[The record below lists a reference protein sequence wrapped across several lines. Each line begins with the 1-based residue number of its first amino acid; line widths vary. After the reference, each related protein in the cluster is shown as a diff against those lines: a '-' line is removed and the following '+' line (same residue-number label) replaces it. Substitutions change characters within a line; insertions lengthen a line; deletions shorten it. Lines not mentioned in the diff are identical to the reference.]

1 MTYVL
6 ALVDLLLV
14 VAVIVLFAMLGELY
28 TRTGMAASRT
38 GRLAEAEV
46 GRRPDTWPEVL
57 APLSTARD
65 AVLMVLSTSCASC
78 NKVASQLAGELD
90 VLPGYDTGVALS
102 TVDTERAESFMRE
115 FRLPPRSVYVDVGG
129 DWVTGAFGV
138 QTSPSALVLREGKL
152 VSAVVFGDIDTLRS
166 TLDRAKTQATASPM
180 VKEAR

>member
-38 GRLAEAEV
+38 GRLAEAQV
-46 GRRPDTWPEVL
+46 GRRPDAWPAEL

-78 NKVASQLAGELD
+78 NKVAGELAGQLD
-90 VLPGYDTGVALS
+90 VLPGYETGVALS
-102 TVDTERAESFMRE
+102 TVGADRAESFMRE
-115 FRLPPRSVYVDVGG
+115 YGLPRRSVYVDIGG

-138 QTSPSALVLREGKL
+138 QTSPSALILRDGEL
-152 VSAVVFGDIDTLRS
+152 VSAVVFGDIAALRS
-166 TLDRAKTQATASPM
+166 TVDRAKTQATANSM